1 VTPKSKSD
9 VFVYLAAVTGLPFGL
24 GMAAILQ
31 ESLEFWAPGGAVFG
45 VAMAAF
51 GTPKLVGDTQAVQF
65 TDRARFIER
74 LNVACSQIGYHLTSS
89 VESYLRYDAGGDSS
103 FSIGP
108 IKIAP
113 ASYLTLGVQVG
124 ADSATLVGPH
134 QSVESVV
141 ARLRTP

>member
-1 VTPKSKSD
+1 MAPKSRSD
-9 VFVYLAAVTGLPFGL
+9 VFVYLAAVTGLPFAL

-31 ESLEFWAPGGAVFG
+31 ESLTFWAPGGAVFG
-45 VAMAAF
+45 IAMAAI
-51 GTPKLVGDTQAVQF
+51 GTPKLVGDTQTVSF
-65 TDRARFIER
+65 SDRERFVER

-89 VESYLRYDAGGDSS
+89 VEGYLRYDATGDSS

-113 ASYLTLGVQVG
+113 ASYLTLGVQIG
-124 ADSATLVGPH
+124 SGTATLVGPH

-141 ARLRTP
+141 TRLRTP